1 MLRNSITKKPLFVEM
16 SPLIEKMGLKLVD
29 IQESEQHSSF
39 QIRIAVKA
47 LNRITTVEDCTR
59 IHKAVEPRLE
69 LLSGNK
75 DLQLEVSTPGI
86 QRVFKDVYEFEV
98 FSGDAVKVYD
108 DRKDDWV
115 EGIISHKDDDAVY
128 LIQENS
134 NEEKKMIQIPLVHVR
149 KAKLHAVW
157 EGKE

>member
-1 MLRNSITKKPLFVEM
+1 
-16 SPLIEKMGLKLVD
+16 
-29 IQESEQHSSF
+29 
-39 QIRIAVKA
+39 
-47 LNRITTVEDCTR
+47 
-59 IHKAVEPRLE
+59 VEPRLE

-115 EGIISHKDDDAVY
+115 VGIISHKDDDSVY

-134 NEEKKMIQIPLVHVR
+134 NEGKKMIQIPLVHVR